1 MDNFL
6 LCFVGMVGMIGM
18 AGITPRFTKN
28 DKTKL
33 PRRLLHGTSYS
44 VYYWWCLCS
53 DWFHFRYTFS
63 MIYFRKIVPLGR
75 SCGVTI
81 PKEIVRDLGW
91 SPCDD
96 VAIFV
101 TKDNEVL
108 IRRMAPCEVSNFVA
122 EFEPTIFRK

>member
-1 MDNFL
+1 
-6 LCFVGMVGMIGM
+6 
-18 AGITPRFTKN
+18 
-28 DKTKL
+28 
-33 PRRLLHGTSYS
+33 
-44 VYYWWCLCS
+44 
-53 DWFHFRYTFS
+53 

-101 TKDNEVL
+101 TKDGEVL
-108 IRRMAPCEVSNFVA
+108 IKRMAPCDVSNFIS
-122 EFEPTIFRK
+122 EFEPVKNI

>member
-1 MDNFL
+1 
-6 LCFVGMVGMIGM
+6 
-18 AGITPRFTKN
+18 
-28 DKTKL
+28 
-33 PRRLLHGTSYS
+33 
-44 VYYWWCLCS
+44 
-53 DWFHFRYTFS
+53 

-101 TKDNEVL
+101 TKDGEVL
-108 IRRMAPCEVSNFVA
+108 IKRMAPCDVSNFVA
-122 EFEPTIFRK
+122 SFEPVENRD